1 MKVELGHNVQVHYV
15 GSHADGTEFDNSRVR
30 GQPLTFKVG
39 DHRMIR
45 GFSSAIVGMNEGET
59 KSFTIPPG
67 EAYGERNELAT
78 RDVPIAD
85 FGEIE
90 VEVGGMVKGN
100 GPRGPFLAQVTAIE
114 NEVVTLDMNHPLAG
128 KELNFEIEVVAN
140 TGVQVLVEDDSPE
153 ATDTVEDDSSEAT
166 DTEAEAAAE
175 PETTE

>member
-1 MKVELGHNVQVHYV
+1 MKVELGHNVQIHYV
-15 GSHADGTEFDNSRVR
+15 GTHIDGTEFDNSRTR

-67 EAYGERNELAT
+67 EGYGERNEAAT
-78 RDVPIAD
+78 RDVPIVD
-85 FGEIE
+85 FGDIE

-114 NEVVTLDMNHPLAG
+114 NETVTLDMNHPLAG
-128 KELNFEIEVVAN
+128 KELSFQIEVLSN
-140 TGVQVLVEDDSPE
+140 TGAQVIVEDDSPE
-153 ATDTVEDDSSEAT
+153 ATTTGT
-166 DTEAEAAAE
+166 DETET
-175 PETTE
+175 ETEE